1 MLPETE
7 IQCINSYIVH
17 KMLYTQYYPGSTL
30 NTFVNVICVKV
41 LLNFSALQ
49 VQKGRER
56 GKKCLWNPKQDYF
69 FLHFEFQPAHSAV
82 QEKLT
87 EHKPTQL

>member
-41 LLNFSALQ
+41 CLKLQ
-49 VQKGRER
+49 RLTSTKGKGK
-56 GKKCLWNPKQDYF
+56 GKKMSLEPKTGSF
-69 FLHFEFQPAHSAV
+69 FPSF
-82 QEKLT
+82 
-87 EHKPTQL
+87 